1 MMDYEMLKEYVLESE
16 AAAFYDELVRAMD
29 EFGIV
34 TPRREASFLA
44 TVIHESQGF
53 KRLEENLNYSAE
65 GLCKTW
71 PSRFN
76 PVNALNYARQPQ
88 KIANKVYANRMGN
101 GGEASGDGWRFR
113 GAGLIQLTFRDNHQA
128 CGNYFGITLSRVPG
142 WLRTPE
148 GACRS
153 AGWFWDLNQVNEY
166 ADADDFDGVCDLVNR
181 GHRTAAIGDAV
192 GFAHRMNLY
201 IMLKRDLGA

>member
-1 MMDYEMLKEYVLESE
+1 MEYEILKEYVLESE
-16 AAAFYDELVRAMD
+16 ADAFYDDLARAME

-34 TPRREASFLA
+34 TPRREAAFLA
-44 TVIHESQGF
+44 TVIHESAGF

-71 PSRFN
+71 PARFN
-76 PVNALNYARQPQ
+76 ESNAGAYHRQPQ

-101 GGEASGDGWRFR
+101 GGESSGDGWRFR
-113 GAGLIQLTFRDNHQA
+113 GAGLIQLTFRDNYQA
-128 CGNYFGITLSRVPG
+128 CANYFGMALSGVPG

-153 AGWFWDLNQVNEY
+153 AGWFWDLNNINVY
-166 ADADDFDGVCDLVNR
+166 ADDDDFDGVCDMVNR
-181 GHRTAAIGDAV
+181 GHRTTAVGDAV
-192 GFAHRMNLY
+192 GFAHRLNLY
-201 IMLKRDLGA
+201 NMLKKDLGS